1 MNMNS
6 RFSRSSFAARGTQF
20 SHHFRAATALS
31 LLLAIFLT
39 SLCLHVSAQTPTEQP
54 PEVERD
60 YFILDQG
67 ANGDTVCREANL
79 LERRELQKI
88 APKNLR
94 QINHTGENAM
104 AATTATDNAGTNLTI
119 ILRATPNLEA
129 NAPAKAAFLRAA
141 AAWEAVVNSPITIY
155 LDADFGPDNFGQ
167 AWSSGTLGA
176 TSSPS
181 QTFSYSAVRN
191 QLIAGANSSAK
202 TTTYQ
207 LLPTNS
213 LPVETNSGNVT
224 STSVSVS
231 HSVARAIGLL
241 PATAQATDTA
251 ARIGFNSA
259 VNFDFDH
266 SNGVSSVLID
276 FEAVATHEIGHA
288 LGFTSRSG
296 AGTNI
301 PAMWDLYRFRSTI
314 TDATFTNTPRVMTIG
329 GTTANSQYY
338 FTPGAAQLGLSD
350 GGPSGSTDN
359 NADGNQSSH
368 WRQQSKN
375 GGVLIGIMDPRI
387 PNGTRRDVMPNDIN
401 ALSIFGYNSAAVAE
415 PTPPPNDNFS
425 AAQTIAGC
433 SGTVSGTNV
442 AATREAN
449 EPNHEPTGQGG
460 QHSVWYN
467 WQAPATGSVTFTTAG
482 SGFDTVLAAYTGNAV
497 GSLTSITKN
506 DDVNPSVDTTSSI
519 TFNAT
524 AGTVYRIAV
533 DGFNNAGTLNGEV
546 GPITLNWNESNCGA
560 SVWVPTVLNANQV
573 ELKSWTISG
582 RTSIYVKLTFP
593 DAGYRVANWGTPV
606 QSGNTF
612 TVDASVERWTG
623 GSAAVITNT
632 AQIYDLGN
640 IPAGNY
646 TFNFRNSGTSVKT
659 LNFTVSLAAPPAN
672 PIDDPHEF
680 VRWQYKDFLRREPDG
695 PGWDHWTAEITMCG
709 DPANRFANETE
720 AQCVERKRANTS
732 AAFFLSPEHQNT
744 GSFVLRV
751 YKGSLGRMPHFGGT
765 GTANDEFTN
774 DAALVAQ
781 GIVVNNALSPA
792 VINSNKQAFV
802 NIFVAR
808 PEFRA
813 IYDGL
818 NSTQYVDR
826 LFQTTG
832 VTPTAAERQALIDG
846 LGNGS
851 ETRAS
856 VLFKVVDGTLTVTDG
871 ALVFQTNYGKAFYD
885 ATFNA
890 AFVQM
895 EYFGYL
901 QRDPDDAGYAFWLGK
916 LNQFGNWVDAQMVL
930 AFINS
935 PEYRSRFGAP

>member
-1 MNMNS
+1 MNS
-6 RFSRSSFAARGTQF
+6 LFPRSSFTARPSRF

-31 LLLAIFLT
+31 LVLAIFLT
-39 SLCLHVSAQTPTEQP
+39 SLCLHVSAQTASQP
-54 PEVERD
+54 PAADND
-60 YFILDQG
+60 YFLLYQG
-67 ANGDTVCREANL
+67 ENGDTVCREADA
-79 LERRELQKI
+79 LERRELQKVT
-88 APKNLR
+88 PKNLR
-94 QINHTGENAM
+94 QINHTGENAL
-104 AATTATDNAGTNLTI
+104 AQKSASENAGTNLTI
-119 ILRATPNLEA
+119 ILRATANLEA

-155 LDADFGPDNFGQ
+155 LDADFGPDNFGSP
-167 AWSSGTLGA
+167 WSSGVLGA

-181 QTFSYSAVRN
+181 QTFSYSTVRN

-202 TTTYQ
+202 STTYQ

-213 LPVETNSGNVT
+213 VPVETTSGNVT
-224 STSVSVS
+224 SSSVSVS

-241 PATAQATDTA
+241 PATAQSTDTA

-259 VNFDFDH
+259 TNFDFDH
-266 SNGVSSVLID
+266 SNGVTSVLID

-314 TDATFTNTPRVMTIG
+314 SDATFTNTPRIMTSG
-329 GTTANSQYY
+329 GPELNSQYY

-387 PNGTRRDVMPNDIN
+387 PSGTRRDIMPNDVN
-401 ALSIFGYNSAAVAE
+401 AIGIFGYNSATIA
-415 PTPPPNDNFS
+415 PPNPPANDNFS

-433 SGTVSGTNV
+433 SGTVTGTNV
-442 AATREAN
+442 SATRETN
-449 EPNHEPTGQGG
+449 EPNHSPDGNGG
-460 QHSVWYN
+460 QHSVWYQ
-467 WQAPATGSVTFTTAG
+467 WTAPATGSVTFTTDG

-497 GSLTSITKN
+497 GSLSSITKN
-506 DDVNPSVDTTSSI
+506 DDVDPGVITSSI
-519 TFNAT
+519 ITFTAT
-524 AGTVYRIAV
+524 QGVVYRIAV
-533 DGFNNAGTLNGEV
+533 DGFNNSGTLNGEV
-546 GPITLNWNESNCGA
+546 GPITLNWNQSNCGSA
-560 SVWVPTVLNANQV
+560 WVPTVLNANQV
-573 ELKSWTISG
+573 ELKSWTIDG
-582 RTSIYVKLTFP
+582 RTSVYVKLTFP
-593 DAGYRVANWGTPV
+593 DTGFRVANWGTPA
-606 QSGNTF
+606 QAGNTF
-612 TVDASVERWTG
+612 TVDAIVERWTG
-623 GSAAVITNT
+623 GSAQVITNT

-640 IPAGNY
+640 IPVGAY
-646 TFNFRNSGTSVKT
+646 TFNWRNSSTLVKS
-659 LNFTVSLAAPPAN
+659 LNFTVSAPPPPVN
-672 PIDDPHEF
+672 PIDDAREF

-695 PGWDHWTAEITMCG
+695 PGWDHWTGEITMCS
-709 DPANRFANETE
+709 DPANRFAGETE
-720 AQCVERKRANTS
+720 PQCVERKRANTS

-765 GTANDEFTN
+765 GTASDEFTR
-774 DAALVAQ
+774 DAGTVAQ
-781 GIVVNNALSPA
+781 GIVVNNSLSPS
-792 VINSNKQAFV
+792 VINANKAAFV
-802 NIFVAR
+802 NDFVTR
-808 PEFRA
+808 TEFRG
-813 IYDGL
+813 IYEGL
-818 NSTQYVDR
+818 NNTQYVDK
-826 LFQTTG
+826 LFQTTA

-846 LGNGS
+846 LTGGS

-871 ALVFQTNYGKAFYD
+871 ALVFQTNYGKSFYD

-901 QRDPDDAGYAFWLGK
+901 QRDPDDGGYNFWLGK

-930 AFINS
+930 AFIKS